1 VPEGYE
7 VVIFAG
13 RSPAAAPDRDDE
25 SAVARRAAEALA
37 RRTGQERHDVLVVL
51 GSGWAPAAGSL
62 GRVVAEFAVT
72 ALPGFHAPVA
82 EGHPGLVRSCDLAG
96 VRVLCLLGRTHLF
109 EGHGAA
115 AVVHPVRTAAA
126 AGCRVALLTNAN
138 GSLRD
143 DWPIGTGMVV
153 ADHLDLSG
161 ATPLRGPRF
170 LDLTDCWS
178 PRLRALAREADPGL
192 QEGVYALLRGPSY
205 ETPAEAR
212 MLRTLGADV
221 VGMST
226 VLEAVAAREAGLE
239 VFGLSVVTALEL
251 GGEPVEGSAVVAAA
265 EAATARMGPI
275 LRHVV
280 AGALPPESPTS
291 RESS

>member
-1 VPEGYE
+1 MPVSPADPAAL
-7 VVIFAG
+7 AG
-13 RSPAAAPDRDDE
+13 RAADALAHATDRD
-25 SAVARRAAEALA
+25 
-37 RRTGQERHDVLVVL
+37 RHDVVVVL
-51 GSGWAPAAGSL
+51 GSGWSPAAGSL
-62 GRVVAEFAVT
+62 GRVVAELPVT
-72 ALPGFHAPVA
+72 DLPGFHAPVA
-82 EGHPGLVRSCDLAG
+82 EGHAGLVRSCDLAG
-96 VRVLCLLGRTHLF
+96 LRVLCLLGRTHLF

-115 AVVHPVRTAAA
+115 AVAHPVRTAAA

-143 DWPIGTGMVV
+143 DWPIGTGMLV

-161 ATPLRGPRF
+161 ATPLHGPRF
-170 LDLTDCWS
+170 VDLTGCWS

-192 QEGVYALLRGPSY
+192 REGVYAVLRGPSY

-226 VLEAVAAREAGLE
+226 VPEAVAAREAGLE
-239 VFGLSVVTALEL
+239 VLGLSVVTALEL
-251 GGEPVEGSAVVAAA
+251 GGQPVEGSAVVAAA
-265 EAATARMGPI
+265 EAATARLGRV

-280 AGALPPESPTS
+280 TRIGAGSPPPPPTS
-291 RESS
+291 REPS

>member
-1 VPEGYE
+1 
-7 VVIFAG
+7 VIFRD
-13 RSPAAAPDRDDE
+13 RSAAAPAVRDE
-25 SAVARRAAEALA
+25 PGAVAERAADALA
-37 RRTGQERHDVLVVL
+37 RATGRDRHDVLVVL
-51 GSGWAPAAGSL
+51 GSGWAPAAGAL
-62 GRVVAEFAVT
+62 GDVVAELPVT
-72 ALPGFHAPVA
+72 DLPGFHAPVA
-82 EGHPGLVRSCDLAG
+82 EGHAGLARSCDLAG

-143 DWPIGTGMVV
+143 DWPIGTGMLIV
-153 ADHLDLSG
+153 DHLDLSG
-161 ATPLRGPRF
+161 AVRPPGSRVV
-170 LDLTDCWS
+170 DLTDCWS
-178 PRLRALAREADPGL
+178 PRLRALAREADPEL
-192 QEGVYALLRGPSY
+192 QQGVYALLRGPSY

-251 GGEPVEGSAVVAAA
+251 GGGPVEGSAVVAAA
-265 EAATARMGPI
+265 EAAAARMGQV
-275 LRHVV
+275 LRHVA
-280 AGALPPESPTS
+280 AGAGSQVESPTS